1 MSDKKY
7 FTAVFEVQSQ
17 NEFMYF
23 AKQISG
29 AMLGGPLIHGAA
41 VTGCGWGDSMTDADR
56 MRDFLESRGYD
67 ADAIASGE
75 QK

>member
-7 FTAVFEVQSQ
+7 FTAVFEVQYQ
-17 NEFMYF
+17 DEFMHF

-41 VTGCGWGDSMTDADR
+41 VTGCGWGDSMTEADR
-56 MRDFLESRGYD
+56 MREFLDDNRYD
-67 ADAIASGE
+67 SEAIASGE
-75 QK
+75 QQ